1 MESLDTFQY
10 IKTLAS
16 FRDGMPKKPSWVRI
30 TTITLYAKQI
40 LGDVDPKKIRA
51 RFKAIGGSLKLRPVG
66 SDKAFE
72 WKIKAAKRA
81 QQFYNCISISYTD
94 CYSTKAVKL
103 FSNGSIQIAGCSN
116 VLDCK
121 RVVKQLAIVLPIILN
136 RSLDIRYDQ
145 FKIVMI
151 NTNFTL
157 NQQLNLYKVIKDFKD
172 PGFEVKYDPG
182 SYAAIIIKFK
192 PGENMKRITANIFS
206 TGSIGITGAE
216 TLMEVAHAYKI
227 INETIGK
234 ESRVQDLEYQQD
246 FNMIMGAP
254 FEEWLRVLNV
264 VK

>member
-1 MESLDTFQY
+1 MDTFQY

-16 FRDGMPKKPSWVRI
+16 FRDGLPNKPSWVRI

-40 LGDVDPKKIRA
+40 LGDVDPKKIRR

-66 SDKAFE
+66 SDKSFE
-72 WKIKAAKRA
+72 WKIKASKRA

-151 NTNFTL
+151 NTNFTV

-172 PGFEVKYDPG
+172 DKYEVKYDPG
-182 SYAAIIIKFK
+182 SYAPVVVKFK
-192 PGENMKRITANIFS
+192 PLEHMKRITVCIFS
-206 TGSIGITGAE
+206 TGSVGITGAE
-216 TLMEVAHAYKI
+216 TLMEVAHAYKEV
-227 INETIGK
+227 NEMIGN